1 MQLAAK
7 KVGLDKCPHVT
18 EDAKKTLEGASQP
31 PIRLITIGTGDSK
44 FELGNE
50 TVMFRHEERFY
61 HPTGIAI
68 LVEDTLDDSSVASK
82 IDKINSLKFERVGQ
96 EISVD
101 LVCVKNSSGDGA
113 KFANAVKAVMDKTK
127 LNLILM
133 SEKPGSLTEAA
144 KIAKDR
150 KPLLHAAT
158 KTNYEEVAKIAK
170 ENSLPLTVKADSLEE
185 LADLTEKV
193 KALGVL
199 DMVLDTGQKG
209 PVKRIEDLTYIR
221 RMALR
226 KTFRPLSYPAIA
238 FTQNTDPNDEICE
251 AAGYIA
257 KYTGIVV
264 IRGDEKWQLLPLLTT
279 RSDIYTDPQ
288 KPVQVEPKIYEIGAV
303 KKESPVIVTTN
314 FSITYY
320 TVAGEVE
327 SSKVPSF
334 IISCDAEG
342 MSVLTA
348 WAAEK
353 FTAET
358 IAKTLKESGIKEK
371 VSHTNVVIPG
381 YVAVLSGKLEEESSW
396 KVLVG
401 PREAS
406 GLPSYLRS
414 LPS

>member
-7 KVGLDKCPHVT
+7 KVGLDKCPHVS
-18 EDAKKTLEGASQP
+18 EEAKKTLEGASQP
-31 PIRLITIGTGDSK
+31 PIRLVTIGSGENK
-44 FELGNE
+44 LELGNE

-61 HPTGIAI
+61 HPSGIAV
-68 LVEDTLDDSSVASK
+68 LVEDTLDGASLSAR
-82 IDKINSLKFERVGQ
+82 IEKINKLKIERVGR
-96 EISVD
+96 EMKVD
-101 LVCVKNSSGDGA
+101 LVAIKNSSGD
-113 KFANAVKAVMDKTK
+113 KTK
-127 LNLILM
+127 FLNALNEVLKKSSLNLILM
-133 SEKPGSLTEAA
+133 SDDAGNLAEAA
-144 KIAKDR
+144 KLSKEK
-150 KPLLHAAT
+150 KPLIYSAT
-158 KTNYEEVAKIAK
+158 KDNYEAISKIAK
-170 ENSLPLTVKADSLEE
+170 ENSLPLVVSAQSLEE
-185 LADLTEKV
+185 LADLTQKV
-193 KALGVL
+193 TQSGVQ
-199 DMVLDTGQKG
+199 DIVLDTGAKS
-209 PVKRIEDLTYIR
+209 PLKKIEDLTYIR

-226 KTFRPLSYPAIA
+226 KKFRPLGYPAIT
-238 FTQNTDPNDEICE
+238 FTQSDDQYDEINE
-251 AAGYIA
+251 ATGYIA
-257 KYTGIVV
+257 KYAGIVA
-264 IRGDEKWQLLPLLTT
+264 IKGTEDWQLLSLLTV

-288 KPVQVEPKIYEIGAV
+288 KPVQVEPKVYEIGSV
-303 KKESPVIVTTN
+303 GKDSPVLITTN

-327 SSKVPSF
+327 ASKIPTY

-358 IAKTLKESGIKEK
+358 ISKVLQGCGIADKI
-371 VSHTNVVIPG
+371 SHKNVVIPG

-406 GLPSYLRS
+406 GIPSYLRS